1 VVKKS
6 TGIGVTLVAM
16 TVAMA
21 VPPIIA
27 NALGQSAL
35 AGALILPVMAS
46 LLPALLADVRTAL
59 FAAGGLAVGSTAAA
73 TVAGD
78 PLLAALV
85 MAATALLVGLAC
97 RWGRSKNL
105 ILVPIT
111 VGFVV
116 CVPPATA
123 ADLPVQPLLLG
134 AASLA
139 AALWGTAVGSF
150 LGKRM
155 PKTPPQPE
163 IWPRVW
169 AYAIVLAILTG
180 IAAGISVATDWGHAG
195 GWFIL
200 TVVLVFQP
208 YLQDSFRRT
217 GQRAVGTVIG
227 VIGAYVVHLLLP
239 WSTVEIVVGAVLMV
253 TAVIVA
259 MNPKYPYWF
268 FTALLTP
275 AIVLLA
281 GSSSDFTEVATSRL
295 LATLAGAALS
305 LAAAL
310 LLAPIYRSGAKKHGH
325 ARY

>member
-6 TGIGVTLVAM
+6 TGIGVTLVGM

-27 NALGQSAL
+27 NALGQSAI

-59 FAAGGLAVGSTAAA
+59 FAAGGVAVGSTLAA

-97 RWGRSKNL
+97 RWGHSKNL
-105 ILVPIT
+105 VLVPIT

-123 ADLPVQPLLLG
+123 ADVPVQPLLLG

-150 LGKRM
+150 IGRKM
-155 PKTPPQPE
+155 PKAPPQPE

-195 GWFIL
+195 GWVIL

-208 YLQDSFRRT
+208 YIQDSFRRT

-227 VIGAYVVHLLLP
+227 VISAYVIHLLLP
-239 WSTVEIVVGAVLMV
+239 WSTAEIIAGAALMV
-253 TAVIVA
+253 AAVIVA

-281 GSSSDFTEVATSRL
+281 GSSSDFTEVDISRL
-295 LATLAGAALS
+295 LATLAGAGLA

-310 LLAPIYRSGAKKHGH
+310 LLAPLYRAGAKKHGH

>member
-1 VVKKS
+1 MKKS
-6 TGIGVTLVAM
+6 TGIGVTLVGM

-27 NALGQSAL
+27 NALGQSAI

-59 FAAGGLAVGSTAAA
+59 FAAGGVAVGSTLAA

-97 RWGRSKNL
+97 RWGHSKNL
-105 ILVPIT
+105 VLVPIT

-123 ADLPVQPLLLG
+123 ADVPVQPLLLG

-150 LGKRM
+150 IGRKM
-155 PKTPPQPE
+155 PKAPPQPE

-208 YLQDSFRRT
+208 YIQDSFRRT

-227 VIGAYVVHLLLP
+227 VISAYDIHLLLP
-239 WSTVEIVVGAVLMV
+239 WSTAEIIAGAALMV
-253 TAVIVA
+253 AAVIVA

-281 GSSSDFTEVATSRL
+281 GSSSDFTEVDISRL
-295 LATLAGAALS
+295 LATLAGAGLA

-310 LLAPIYRSGAKKHGH
+310 LLAPLYRAGAKKHGH

>member
-1 VVKKS
+1 MKKS
-6 TGIGVTLVAM
+6 TGIGVTLVGM

-27 NALGQSAL
+27 NALGQSAI

-59 FAAGGLAVGSTAAA
+59 FAAGGVAVGSTLAA

-97 RWGRSKNL
+97 RWGHSKNL
-105 ILVPIT
+105 VLVPIT
-111 VGFVV
+111 VGFVI

-123 ADLPVQPLLLG
+123 ADVPVQPLLLG

-150 LGKRM
+150 IGRKM
-155 PKTPPQPE
+155 PKAPPQPE

-208 YLQDSFRRT
+208 YIQDSFRRT

-227 VIGAYVVHLLLP
+227 VISAYVIHLLLP
-239 WSTVEIVVGAVLMV
+239 WSTAEIIAGAALMV
-253 TAVIVA
+253 AAVIVA

-281 GSSSDFTEVATSRL
+281 GSSSDFTEVDISRL
-295 LATLAGAALS
+295 LATRAGAGLA

-310 LLAPIYRSGAKKHGH
+310 LLAPLYRAGAKKHGH

>member
-1 VVKKS
+1 VKKS
-6 TGIGVTLVAM
+6 TGIGVILVAM

-46 LLPALLADVRTAL
+46 LLPGLLANVRTAV
-59 FAAGGLAVGSTAAA
+59 FAAGGLAIGSAVAAS
-73 TVAGD
+73 VAGD
-78 PLLAALV
+78 PLLAGLV
-85 MAATALLVGLAC
+85 MATTALLAGLGC
-97 RWGRSKNL
+97 RWGHSKSL

-111 VGFVV
+111 VGFIV
-116 CVPPATA
+116 CVPPTTT
-123 ADLPVQPLLLG
+123 ADLPVPPLLLG
-134 AASLA
+134 AASFA
-139 AALWGTAVGSF
+139 AALWGTAVGS
-150 LGKRM
+150 LLRRTM
-155 PKTPPQPE
+155 PKAPPQTE

-180 IAAGISVATDWGHAG
+180 IAASISVATDWGHAG

-227 VIGAYVVHLLLP
+227 VISAYVIHLLLP
-239 WSTVEIVVGAVLMV
+239 WATVEIIVGALLMV
-253 TAVIVA
+253 VAVIVA

-295 LATLAGAALS
+295 LATLAGSALA

-310 LLAPIYRSGAKKHGH
+310 LLAPVYRAGAKKHGST
-325 ARY
+325 RY

>member
-1 VVKKS
+1 MKKS

-27 NALGQSAL
+27 NALGQSAI

-59 FAAGGLAVGSTAAA
+59 FAAGGVAVGSTLAA

-97 RWGRSKNL
+97 RWGYSKNL
-105 ILVPIT
+105 VLVPIT

-123 ADLPVQPLLLG
+123 ADVPVQPLLLG

-150 LGKRM
+150 IGRKM
-155 PKTPPQPE
+155 PKAPPQPE

-208 YLQDSFRRT
+208 YIQDSFRRT

-227 VIGAYVVHLLLP
+227 VISAYVIHLLLP
-239 WSTVEIVVGAVLMV
+239 WSTAEIIAGAALMV
-253 TAVIVA
+253 AAVIVA

-281 GSSSDFTEVATSRL
+281 GSSSDFTEVDISRL
-295 LATLAGAALS
+295 LATLAGAGLA

-310 LLAPIYRSGAKKHGH
+310 LLAPLYRAGAKKHGH

>member
-1 VVKKS
+1 
-6 TGIGVTLVAM
+6 
-16 TVAMA
+16 
-21 VPPIIA
+21 
-27 NALGQSAL
+27 
-35 AGALILPVMAS
+35 
-46 LLPALLADVRTAL
+46 VRTAL

-155 PKTPPQPE
+155 PKAPPQPE

-217 GQRAVGTVIG
+217 GQRAVGTVVG
-227 VIGAYVVHLLLP
+227 VIGAYVIHVLLP
-239 WSTVEIVVGAVLMV
+239 WSTVEVVVGAVLMV
-253 TAVIVA
+253 IAVIVA
-259 MNPKYPYWF
+259 MNPKHPYWF

-281 GSSSDFTEVATSRL
+281 GSSSDFTEVAVSRL

-310 LLAPIYRSGAKKHGH
+310 LLAPIYRAGAKKHGN

>member
-1 VVKKS
+1 VKKS
-6 TGIGVTLVAM
+6 TGIGVTLAVM

-21 VPPIIA
+21 VPPLIA
-27 NALGQSAL
+27 NALGAPAL

-46 LLPALLADVRTAL
+46 LLPALLADVRTSL
-59 FAAGGLAVGSTAAA
+59 FAAGGLAVGSAVAAS
-73 TVAGD
+73 VAGD
-78 PLLAALV
+78 ALPAGIV
-85 MAATALLVGLAC
+85 MAATGLLVGLAC

-111 VGFVV
+111 VGFVI
-116 CVPPATA
+116 CVPPTTA
-123 ADLPVQPLLLG
+123 ANLPVPPLLLG

-150 LGKRM
+150 LGRKM

-180 IAAGISVATDWGHAG
+180 IAASISVATDWGHAG

-217 GQRAVGTVIG
+217 GERAVGTVIG
-227 VIGAYVVHLLLP
+227 VVAAYVVHLLLP
-239 WSTVEIVVGAVLMV
+239 WSTAEVIVGAVLMV
-253 TAVIVA
+253 IAVIVA

-281 GSSSDFTEVATSRL
+281 GSSTDFAAVAMARL
-295 LATLAGAALS
+295 LATLAGAALA

-310 LLAPIYRSGAKKHGH
+310 LLAPIYRAGAKKHGN

>member
-6 TGIGVTLVAM
+6 TGIGVTLVGM

-27 NALGQSAL
+27 NALGQSAI

-59 FAAGGLAVGSTAAA
+59 FAAGGVAVGSTLAA

-97 RWGRSKNL
+97 RWGHSKNL
-105 ILVPIT
+105 VLVPIT
-111 VGFVV
+111 VGFVI

-123 ADLPVQPLLLG
+123 ADVPVQPLLLG

-150 LGKRM
+150 IGRKM
-155 PKTPPQPE
+155 PKAPPQPE

-208 YLQDSFRRT
+208 YIQDSFRRT

-227 VIGAYVVHLLLP
+227 VISAYVIHLLLP
-239 WSTVEIVVGAVLMV
+239 WSTAEIIAGAALMV
-253 TAVIVA
+253 AAVIVA

-281 GSSSDFTEVATSRL
+281 GSSSDFTEVDISRL
-295 LATLAGAALS
+295 LATRAGAGLA

-310 LLAPIYRSGAKKHGH
+310 LLAPLYRAGAKKHGH

>member
-1 VVKKS
+1 
-6 TGIGVTLVAM
+6 
-16 TVAMA
+16 
-21 VPPIIA
+21 
-27 NALGQSAL
+27 
-35 AGALILPVMAS
+35 
-46 LLPALLADVRTAL
+46 
-59 FAAGGLAVGSTAAA
+59 
-73 TVAGD
+73 
-78 PLLAALV
+78 

-105 ILVPIT
+105 VLVPIT

-116 CVPPATA
+116 CVPPTTTT
-123 ADLPVQPLLLG
+123 DLPIQPLLLG

-139 AALWGTAVGSF
+139 AALWGAAVGSF
-150 LGKRM
+150 LGKKM
-155 PKTPPQPE
+155 PKAPPQLE

-227 VIGAYVVHLLLP
+227 VIGAYVIHLLLP
-239 WSTVEIVVGAVLMV
+239 WSTVEIIVGAALMV
-253 TAVIVA
+253 IAVIVA

-310 LLAPIYRSGAKKHGH
+310 LLAPIYRAGAKKHGH

>member
-21 VPPIIA
+21 VPPLIA
-27 NALGQSAL
+27 NALGQSAI

-59 FAAGGLAVGSTAAA
+59 FAAGGVAVGSTLAAA
-73 TVAGD
+73 VAGD

-105 ILVPIT
+105 VLVPIT

-150 LGKRM
+150 VGRKM
-155 PKTPPQPE
+155 PKAPPQPE

-208 YLQDSFRRT
+208 YIQDSFRRT
-217 GQRAVGTVIG
+217 GQRAVGTVLG
-227 VIGAYVVHLLLP
+227 VISAYVIHLLLP
-239 WSTVEIVVGAVLMV
+239 WSTAEIIVGAALMV

-281 GSSSDFTEVATSRL
+281 GSSSDFTEVDISRL
-295 LATLAGAALS
+295 LATLAGAGLA

-310 LLAPIYRSGAKKHGH
+310 LLAPIYRAGAKKHGH